1 MPRTAK
7 EILAH
12 ADELARRFAEHEPVP
27 GQIMDARALRDI
39 AAAVERLAGAERD
52 IASAVAI
59 ARAEGHSWAAI
70 GAMLGTSG
78 EAARQRYGAKPRRT
92 VQEAVRQAR
101 ARRVSSI
108 RSPVAERGMVKKSR
122 GARTPKESSRK
133 D

>member
-12 ADELARRFAEHEPVP
+12 ADELARRFAEHEPMP
-27 GQIMDARALRDI
+27 GQIIDARALRDI

-52 IASAVAI
+52 IAAAVAI

-78 EAARQRYGAKPRRT
+78 EAARQRYAPGPKQKPRGP
-92 VQEAVRQAR
+92 AAR
-101 ARRVSSI
+101 NRAADIRRFAARSG
-108 RSPVAERGMVKKSR
+108 AAAGGERKR
-122 GARTPKESSRK
+122 A
-133 D
+133 